1 MILFLDRNPGATRR
15 FLRISTA
22 SGKTVLLTPAH
33 LVLRLTSG
41 LETEQVF
48 AAEIAQGD
56 HVMVRESAGVFVRD
70 FVVHAEPVWLGEGVY
85 APLTR
90 TGTILVDDVLVS
102 CYALIH
108 SQTIAHYSFAPFRLY
123 FNMKESF
130 ARFWILLSSPVSAWS
145 VSAHKTFTPPLG
157 IHPYARFLYSFSDY
171 VLPTTLFFRGAH
183 ESLS

>member
-1 MILFLDRNPGATRR
+1 MILFLDRDPSATRR

-22 SGKTVLLTPAH
+22 SGKSVLLTPAH
-33 LVLRLTSG
+33 LVLRLTAS
-41 LETEQVF
+41 LQTEQVF
-48 AAEIAQGD
+48 AAEITQGD

-70 FVVHAEPVWLGEGVY
+70 VVVHTEPVWLGEGVY

-90 TGTILVDDVLVS
+90 TGTVLVDDVLVS

-123 FNMKESF
+123 FNMQESF
-130 ARFWILLSSPVSAWS
+130 ARFWTLLTSPVRAWS
-145 VSAHKTFTPPLG
+145 VDAHKTFTPPVG
-157 IHPYARFLYSFSDY
+157 IHPYARFLYALSDY
-171 VLPTTLFFRGAH
+171 VMPNTLFFRGAH